1 MNIPP
6 VSKKIR
12 LPIIPGILCKI
23 QSHWSSHLSTN
34 PDIGMLWAA
43 ATMCFFGFFCSGEI
57 TIPSSTAYDATSHL
71 SLSDVAID
79 NTLYTKLLQV
89 ILKRLKTDQ
98 TGKGVTQSCCR

>member
-1 MNIPP
+1 
-6 VSKKIR
+6 
-12 LPIIPGILCKI
+12 
-23 QSHWSSHLSTN
+23 
-34 PDIGMLWAA
+34 
-43 ATMCFFGFFCSGEI
+43 MCFFGFFCSGEI